1 MPKIYSKE
9 WCESLVELAEKHEEL
24 SVKVPAGEWQIA
36 IEMEGDGMSPYVP
49 AGETKHF
56 FARVMDGKI
65 KEYNEVNEKIVGK
78 DLNYRITGP
87 ASIFDGMA
95 AGLYDPI
102 QKGLDG
108 SLVIRGDMRLL
119 LQNADLANLI
129 FEIYTQSEMTEWPQG
144 KPPYNKN

>member
-1 MPKIYSKE
+1 MPEIYSKE
-9 WCESLVELAEKHEEL
+9 WCESLVELAEKNEEL
-24 SVKVPAGEWQIA
+24 AVKVPAGEWKIA
-36 IEMEGDGMSPYVP
+36 IEMEDDGMSPYVS
-49 AGETKHF
+49 AGEAKYF

-65 KEYNEVNEKIVGK
+65 KEYTEVNEKIVGK
-78 DLNYRITGP
+78 GLDYRITGP
-87 ASIFDGMA
+87 ASVFDGMA